1 MQLLKVLPHTKTSFP
16 SPLYLKIVGSFL
28 VAPSFSLQDAIKAAV
43 AASIL
48 CALENGYSDGDK
60 LDELTLSPSTDAYFL
75 GPAYWAVEYRKS
87 RATNVDTRDEYSSP

>member
-1 MQLLKVLPHTKTSFP
+1 MSNLKKVFLHLPHTKTSFP
-16 SPLYLKIVGSFL
+16 SPLYLKMVGSFL

-48 CALENGYSDGDK
+48 CGWNGYSDGDK

-75 GPAYWAVEYRKS
+75 GPAY
-87 RATNVDTRDEYSSP
+87 